1 MKAIVLKSVFVMA
14 FGATSFTT
22 AHAEHQGTFIYGEDE
37 HTLLVST
44 LNQDGKTLTPCIK
57 YEYKRNTDGAITEKK
72 AYRWEQYCQQWQPAY
87 LLTVEDGPNTT
98 ILTYVEWNRKKKSFT
113 ENEQQYIYYSDSNNT
128 LLAVTVTTQE
138 TQFTYTTF

>member
-44 LNQDGKTLTPCIK
+44 LNQDGKTLSPCIK

-87 LLTVEDGPNTT
+87 LLTVKDGPSTT
-98 ILTYVEWNRKKKSFT
+98 ILTYAEWNKKKKNFT
-113 ENEQQYIYYSDSNNT
+113 ENEQQYIYYSDSNDI
-128 LLAVTVTTQE
+128 LLAVTVTTKE

>member
-87 LLTVEDGPNTT
+87 LLTVKDGPSTT
-98 ILTYVEWNRKKKSFT
+98 ILTYAEWNRKKKNFT
-113 ENEQQYIYYSDSNNT
+113 ENEQQYIYYSDSNDI
-128 LLAVTVTTQE
+128 LLAVTVTTKE

>member
-57 YEYKRNTDGAITEKK
+57 YEYKRNTDGAITEKNVSLGSILQAMAASLPANGRRRSQHYHPDLCRMEQK
-72 AYRWEQYCQQWQPAY
+72 EEEFYRKRTAIY
-87 LLTVEDGPNTT
+87 LLFRLKT
-98 ILTYVEWNRKKKSFT
+98 ISY
-113 ENEQQYIYYSDSNNT
+113 
-128 LLAVTVTTQE
+128 
-138 TQFTYTTF
+138 

>member
-72 AYRWEQYCQQWQPAY
+72 AYRWDQYCQQWQPAY
-87 LLTVEDGPNTT
+87 LLTVKDGPSTT
-98 ILTYVEWNRKKKSFT
+98 ILTYAEWNKKKKNFT
-113 ENEQQYIYYSDSNNT
+113 ENEQQYIYYSDSNDI
-128 LLAVTVTTQE
+128 LLAVTVTTKE

>member
-87 LLTVEDGPNTT
+87 LLTVKDGPSTT
-98 ILTYVEWNRKKKSFT
+98 ILTYAEWNKKKKNFT
-113 ENEQQYIYYSDSNNT
+113 ENEQQYIYYSNSNDI
-128 LLAVTVTTQE
+128 LLAVTVTTKE

>member
-1 MKAIVLKSVFVMA
+1 MKTIVLKSVFVMA
-14 FGATSFTT
+14 FGAMSFTT

-72 AYRWEQYCQQWQPAY
+72 AYRWDQYCQQWQPAY
-87 LLTVEDGPNTT
+87 LLTVEDGPSTT
-98 ILTYVEWNRKKKSFT
+98 ILTYAEWNRKKKSFT
-113 ENEQQYIYYSDSNNT
+113 ENEQQYIYYSDSNDI
-128 LLAVTVTTQE
+128 LLAVTVTTKE

>member
-87 LLTVEDGPNTT
+87 LLTVKDGPSTT
-98 ILTYVEWNRKKKSFT
+98 ILTYAEWNKKKKNFT
-113 ENEQQYIYYSDSNNT
+113 ENEQQYIYYSDSNDI

>member
-1 MKAIVLKSVFVMA
+1 MKTIVLKSVFVMA
-14 FGATSFTT
+14 FGAMSFTT
-22 AHAEHQGTFIYGEDE
+22 VHAEPQGTFIYGEDE

-57 YEYKRNTDGAITEKK
+57 YEYKRNTNGAITEKK
-72 AYRWEQYCQQWQPAY
+72 AYRWDQYCQQWQPAY
-87 LLTVEDGPNTT
+87 LLTVEDGPSTT

>member
-14 FGATSFTT
+14 FGAMSFTT
-22 AHAEHQGTFIYGEDE
+22 THAEHQGTFIYGEDE

-87 LLTVEDGPNTT
+87 LLTVKDGPSTT
-98 ILTYVEWNRKKKSFT
+98 ILTYAEWNKKKKNFT
-113 ENEQQYIYYSDSNNT
+113 ENEQQYIYYSDSNDI

>member
-1 MKAIVLKSVFVMA
+1 MKTIVLKSVFVMA
-14 FGATSFTT
+14 FGAMSFTT
-22 AHAEHQGTFIYGEDE
+22 VHAEHQGTFIYGEDE

-72 AYRWEQYCQQWQPAY
+72 AYRWDQYCQQWQPAY
-87 LLTVEDGPNTT
+87 LLTVEDGPSTT

-128 LLAVTVTTQE
+128 LLAVTVTTKE

>member
-1 MKAIVLKSVFVMA
+1 MKTIVLKSVFVMA
-14 FGATSFTT
+14 FGAMSFTT
-22 AHAEHQGTFIYGEDE
+22 THAEHQGTFIYGEDE

-72 AYRWEQYCQQWQPAY
+72 AYRWDQYCQQWQPAY
-87 LLTVEDGPNTT
+87 LLTVEDGPSTT
-98 ILTYVEWNRKKKSFT
+98 ILTYVERNRKKKSFT

>member
-1 MKAIVLKSVFVMA
+1 MKTIVLKSVFVMA
-14 FGATSFTT
+14 FGAMSFTT
-22 AHAEHQGTFIYGEDE
+22 VHAEPQGTFIYGEDE

-44 LNQDGKTLTPCIK
+44 LNKDGKTLTPCIK

-72 AYRWEQYCQQWQPAY
+72 AYRWDQYCQQWQPAY
-87 LLTVEDGPNTT
+87 LLTVEDGPSTT

-113 ENEQQYIYYSDSNNT
+113 ENEQQYIYYSDSNNI
-128 LLAVTVTTQE
+128 LLAVTVTTKE

>member
-1 MKAIVLKSVFVMA
+1 MKAIVLKSVFVMP

-22 AHAEHQGTFIYGEDE
+22 AHAEHQGTFIYGEDA

-72 AYRWEQYCQQWQPAY
+72 AYRWDQYCQQWQPAY
-87 LLTVEDGPNTT
+87 LLTVEDGPSTT

-113 ENEQQYIYYSDSNNT
+113 ENEQQYIYYSDSNNI
-128 LLAVTVTTQE
+128 LLAVTVTTKE

>member
-14 FGATSFTT
+14 FGAMSFTT
-22 AHAEHQGTFIYGEDE
+22 VHAEHQGTFIYGEDE

-44 LNQDGKTLTPCIK
+44 LNQDDKTLTPCIK

-87 LLTVEDGPNTT
+87 LLTVKDGPSTT
-98 ILTYVEWNRKKKSFT
+98 ILTYAECNKKKKNFT

-128 LLAVTVTTQE
+128 LLAVTVTTKE

>member
-57 YEYKRNTDGAITEKK
+57 YEYKRNTNGAITEKK
-72 AYRWEQYCQQWQPAY
+72 AYRWDQYCQQWQPAY
-87 LLTVEDGPNTT
+87 LLTVEDGPSTT
-98 ILTYVEWNRKKKSFT
+98 ILTYAEWNKKKKNFT
-113 ENEQQYIYYSDSNNT
+113 ENEQQYIYYSDSNDI
-128 LLAVTVTTQE
+128 LLAVTVTTKE

>member
-1 MKAIVLKSVFVMA
+1 MKTIVLKSVFVMA
-14 FGATSFTT
+14 FGAMSFTT
-22 AHAEHQGTFIYGEDE
+22 VHAEPQGTFIYGEDE

-72 AYRWEQYCQQWQPAY
+72 AYRWDQYCQQWQPAY
-87 LLTVEDGPNTT
+87 LLTVEDGPSTT

-113 ENEQQYIYYSDSNNT
+113 ENEQQYIYYSDSNDI

>member
-87 LLTVEDGPNTT
+87 LLTVKDGPSTT
-98 ILTYVEWNRKKKSFT
+98 ILTYAEWNKKKKNFT
-113 ENEQQYIYYSDSNNT
+113 ENEQQYIYYSDSNDI
-128 LLAVTVTTQE
+128 LLAVTVITKE

>member
-44 LNQDGKTLTPCIK
+44 FNQDGKTLTPCIK

-72 AYRWEQYCQQWQPAY
+72 AYRWDQYCQQWQPAY
-87 LLTVEDGPNTT
+87 LLTVKDGPSTT
-98 ILTYVEWNRKKKSFT
+98 ILTYAEWNKKKKNFT
-113 ENEQQYIYYSDSNNT
+113 ENEQQYIYYSNSNDI
-128 LLAVTVTTQE
+128 LLAVTVTTKE

>member
-14 FGATSFTT
+14 FGAMSFTT
-22 AHAEHQGTFIYGEDE
+22 VHAEPQGTFIYGEDE

-57 YEYKRNTDGAITEKK
+57 YEYKRNTNGAITEKK
-72 AYRWEQYCQQWQPAY
+72 AYRWDQYCQQWQPAY
-87 LLTVEDGPNTT
+87 LLTVEDGPSTT

>member
-1 MKAIVLKSVFVMA
+1 MKAIVLKSVFVIA

-87 LLTVEDGPNTT
+87 LLTVKDGPSTT
-98 ILTYVEWNRKKKSFT
+98 ILTYAEWNKKKKNFT
-113 ENEQQYIYYSDSNNT
+113 ENEQQYIYYSDSNDI
-128 LLAVTVTTQE
+128 LLAVTTKE

>member
-87 LLTVEDGPNTT
+87 LLTVKDGPSTT
-98 ILTYVEWNRKKKSFT
+98 ILTYAAWNKKKKNFT
-113 ENEQQYIYYSDSNNT
+113 ENEQQYIYYSDSNDI

>member
-1 MKAIVLKSVFVMA
+1 MKAIVLKSVSVMT
-14 FGATSFTT
+14 FGAMSFTT

-72 AYRWEQYCQQWQPAY
+72 AYRWDQYCQQWQPAY
-87 LLTVEDGPNTT
+87 LLTVEDGSSTT

-113 ENEQQYIYYSDSNNT
+113 ENEQQYIYYSDSNNI
-128 LLAVTVTTQE
+128 LLAVTVTTKE

>member
-22 AHAEHQGTFIYGEDE
+22 AHAEHQGTFIYGEDA

-87 LLTVEDGPNTT
+87 LLTVKDGPSTT
-98 ILTYVEWNRKKKSFT
+98 ILTYAEWNKKKKNFT
-113 ENEQQYIYYSDSNNT
+113 ENEQQYIYYSDSNDI
-128 LLAVTVTTQE
+128 LLAVTVTTKE

>member
-22 AHAEHQGTFIYGEDE
+22 AHAEHQGTFIYGEDK

-87 LLTVEDGPNTT
+87 LLTVKDGPSTT
-98 ILTYVEWNRKKKSFT
+98 ILTYAEWNKKKKNFT
-113 ENEQQYIYYSDSNNT
+113 ENEQQYIYYSDSNDI
-128 LLAVTVTTQE
+128 LLAVTVTTKE

>member
-22 AHAEHQGTFIYGEDE
+22 AHAEHQGTFIYGEDA

-57 YEYKRNTDGAITEKK
+57 YEYKRNSDGAITEKK

-87 LLTVEDGPNTT
+87 LLTVKDGPSTT
-98 ILTYVEWNRKKKSFT
+98 ILTYAEWNKKKKNFT
-113 ENEQQYIYYSDSNNT
+113 ENEQQYIYYSDSNDI
-128 LLAVTVTTQE
+128 LLAVTVTTKE

>member
-72 AYRWEQYCQQWQPAY
+72 AYRWDQYCQQWQPAY
-87 LLTVEDGPNTT
+87 LLTVEDGPSTT
-98 ILTYVEWNRKKKSFT
+98 ILTYAEWNRKKKSFT

>member
-72 AYRWEQYCQQWQPAY
+72 AYRWDQYCQQWQPAY
-87 LLTVEDGPNTT
+87 LLTVKDGPSTT
-98 ILTYVEWNRKKKSFT
+98 ILTYAEWNKKKKNFT

-128 LLAVTVTTQE
+128 LLAVTVTTKE

>member
-72 AYRWEQYCQQWQPAY
+72 AYRWEQYCRQWQPAY
-87 LLTVEDGPNTT
+87 LLTVEDGPSTT

>member
-72 AYRWEQYCQQWQPAY
+72 AYRWDQYCQQWQPAY
-87 LLTVEDGPNTT
+87 LLTVKDGPSTT
-98 ILTYVEWNRKKKSFT
+98 ILTYAEWNKKKKNFT
-113 ENEQQYIYYSDSNNT
+113 ENEQQYIYYSNSNDI
-128 LLAVTVTTQE
+128 LLAVTVTTKE

>member
-22 AHAEHQGTFIYGEDE
+22 AHAEHQGTFIYVEDE

-72 AYRWEQYCQQWQPAY
+72 AYRWDQYCQQWQPAY
-87 LLTVEDGPNTT
+87 LLTVKDGPSTT
-98 ILTYVEWNRKKKSFT
+98 ILTYAEWNKKKKNFT
-113 ENEQQYIYYSDSNNT
+113 ENEQQYIYYSNSNDI
-128 LLAVTVTTQE
+128 LLAVTVTTKE

>member
-1 MKAIVLKSVFVMA
+1 MKAIVLKSLFVMA

-72 AYRWEQYCQQWQPAY
+72 AYRWDQYCQQWQPAY
-87 LLTVEDGPNTT
+87 LLTVKDGPSTT
-98 ILTYVEWNRKKKSFT
+98 ILTYAEWNKKKKNFT
-113 ENEQQYIYYSDSNNT
+113 ENEQQYIYYSNSNDI
-128 LLAVTVTTQE
+128 LLAVTVTTKE

>member
-72 AYRWEQYCQQWQPAY
+72 AYRWEQCCQQWQPAY
-87 LLTVEDGPNTT
+87 LLTVEDGPSTT

>member
-87 LLTVEDGPNTT
+87 LLTVKDGPSTT
-98 ILTYVEWNRKKKSFT
+98 ILTYAEWNKKKKNFT
-113 ENEQQYIYYSDSNNT
+113 ENEQQYIYYSDSNDI
-128 LLAVTVTTQE
+128 LLAVTVTTKE

>member
-87 LLTVEDGPNTT
+87 LLMVKDGPSTT
-98 ILTYVEWNRKKKSFT
+98 ILTYAEWNKKKKNFT
-113 ENEQQYIYYSDSNNT
+113 ENEQQYIYYSDSNDI
-128 LLAVTVTTQE
+128 LLAVTVTTKE

>member
-72 AYRWEQYCQQWQPAY
+72 AYRWDQYCQQWQPAY
-87 LLTVEDGPNTT
+87 LLTVEDGPSTT
-98 ILTYVEWNRKKKSFT
+98 ILTYVEWNRKKKNFT
-113 ENEQQYIYYSDSNNT
+113 ENEQQYIYYSDSNDI